1 MRRRDDRRHPTA
13 LVEDEDA
20 ARVVAVLKNLLA
32 GVDPL

>member
-1 MRRRDDRRHPTA
+1 MIAAIRP